1 MSVWDGGSEC
11 GRGMHLSILDGL
23 PADRRVLDGAAQ
35 QLARSDALDDHAP
48 EMLTRISPMSV
59 NGTLQV
65 PVGLAV
71 FLDATPYIPD
81 ELALGVHTHLFA
93 RTPSRILGVRHPKP
107 NLGGA
112 APQAESWGWRHSQVT
127 GPSVKRARVH
137 GRGKRVTMTLDR
149 VIAGRWVA
157 GVTMEAR
164 GCNRTSFSRH
174 PTPVGGPGPPPPNL
188 HMRLRFLT

>member
-1 MSVWDGGSEC
+1 
-11 GRGMHLSILDGL
+11 MHLSILDGL

-107 NLGGA
+107 NLGGGGTPSRILGVA
-112 APQAESWGWRHSQVT
+112 AQPGHR
-127 GPSVKRARVH
+127 
-137 GRGKRVTMTLDR
+137 
-149 VIAGRWVA
+149 
-157 GVTMEAR
+157 
-164 GCNRTSFSRH
+164 
-174 PTPVGGPGPPPPNL
+174 PVGEESKSAWAGEASHNDVGSGDCG
-188 HMRLRFLT
+188 